1 MKAREIIYSAFRLLQ
16 VTGQGE
22 DVSDES
28 MESEALLA
36 LQLLV
41 ASWSARQILTFTT
54 FQETFP
60 LITGK
65 GIYTIGINLDFD
77 TISPE
82 FIKNAYI
89 SLGNPARDKIL
100 KQISQEDYFSI
111 PDKNFTL
118 YPKFLYY
125 EYGFNKGTI
134 YLSPLPSL
142 STTLTISSYKNYQI
156 VDDASIDT
164 DINLPTPYLSAL
176 KYNLAV
182 ELASEYAT
190 NVPDSVVTLANQ
202 SLENI
207 IKLSKKT
214 VPLAK
219 FDVGLYDSPH
229 RNYNDS
235 FFWWSTN

>member
-22 DVSDES
+22 EVSDES

-41 ASWSARQILTFTT
+41 SSWSARQILTFTT

-60 LITGK
+60 LVSGK
-65 GIYTIGINLDFD
+65 GVYTIGSGLDFD
-77 TISPE
+77 TVSPE
-82 FIKNAYI
+82 FIKNSYI
-89 SLGNPARDKIL
+89 SLGIPPRDKLL

-111 PDKNFTL
+111 PDKNFVL

-125 EYGFNKGTI
+125 EYGFNNGII
-134 YLSPLPSL
+134 YLSPLPSA
-142 STTLTISSYKNYQI
+142 STTLTLSSYKNYQI
-156 VDDASIDT
+156 IDDTSIDT
-164 DINLPTPYLSAL
+164 EINLPTPYLSAL

-190 NVPDSVVTLANQ
+190 DVPDSVVALANQ

-214 VPLAK
+214 VPLSK
-219 FDVGLYDSPH
+219 FDGELYYSPK
-229 RNYNDS
+229 REY
-235 FFWWSTN
+235 ST